1 MSHATPGVTTMAPP
15 QLSVEELTGVWDLVH
30 YITRHADG
38 RESAPLGEA
47 AVGRI
52 CYTADGFMFGFM
64 ARAGREPFA
73 SADRLR
79 ATEAEKAAAFD
90 DCVCYA
96 GRWSLRDDGCI
107 VHHVQMSL
115 LPNWTGDDQVRVPT
129 RDGPFLDLSASIGD
143 GASRRVAVVRWR
155 RASWTDA
162 GPQGAMST
170 SPITASS

>member
-1 MSHATPGVTTMAPP
+1 MSPDVKPSA
-15 QLSVEELTGVWDLVH
+15 QLNSPRLGREDLVGVWDLVR
-30 YITRHADG
+30 YFTRHADG
-38 RESAPLGEA
+38 SESAPLGED

-52 CYTADGFMFGFM
+52 GYTADGFMFGFM
-64 ARAGREPFA
+64 ARAGRQPFA

-79 ATEAEKAAAFD
+79 ASTAEKAAAFD

-115 LPNWTGDDQVRVPT
+115 LPNWTGDDQVRIPV
-129 RDGPFLDLSASIGD
+129 RDGPFLELTAGIGE

-155 RASWTDA
+155 RAPVSGSAT
-162 GPQGAMST
+162 QGAIST